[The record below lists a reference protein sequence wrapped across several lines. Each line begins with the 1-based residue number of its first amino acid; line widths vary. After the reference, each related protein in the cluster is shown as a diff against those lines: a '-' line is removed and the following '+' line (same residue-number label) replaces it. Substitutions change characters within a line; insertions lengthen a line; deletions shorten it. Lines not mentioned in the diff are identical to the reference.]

1 MARRASERGAPTVGG
16 SARKGRELEPEW
28 ARGLTPDQ
36 VASEQEAR
44 RLDPATDPDTIDDP
58 DVRERFLHRL
68 SNDLED
74 DADSTPGEHPA
85 RRAPGGGSSSPASR
99 RRGRSPIGAPTL
111 RPPSKLSTADG
122 SGFALGLILYALGLN
137 AIRYGWPGV
146 TGWLSAKFLNKP
158 MDGSGAAMQMAP
170 PGPNA
175 QSKAQLEAQGLIPP
189 GSVGSK
195 TPLPQGSI
203 RGSDG
208 LYYPVTKKATNLP
221 AKGVVRK
228 NVG

>member
-28 ARGLTPDQ
+28 AHGLTPDQ
-36 VASEQEAR
+36 VASEREAR

-58 DVRERFLHRL
+58 DVRERFLNRL
-68 SNDLED
+68 SNDLDEHGSD
-74 DADSTPGEHPA
+74 GTGEHPA
-85 RRAPGGGSSSPASR
+85 RSATGGGSSPTSR
-99 RRGRSPIGAPTL
+99 RRSRSPIGAPTL
-111 RPPSKLSTADG
+111 RAPSKLSTADG

-146 TGWLSAKFLNKP
+146 TGWLSAKFVNKP
-158 MDGSGAAMQMAP
+158 MGGGSGMQAAG

-175 QSKAQLEAQGLIPP
+175 QTPTQLQQQGLTPP
-189 GSVGSK
+189 GSTGSK

-208 LYYPVTKKATNLP
+208 LYYPVTKKAGDLP
-221 AKGVVRK
+221 ALGAVRRI
-228 NVG
+228 G